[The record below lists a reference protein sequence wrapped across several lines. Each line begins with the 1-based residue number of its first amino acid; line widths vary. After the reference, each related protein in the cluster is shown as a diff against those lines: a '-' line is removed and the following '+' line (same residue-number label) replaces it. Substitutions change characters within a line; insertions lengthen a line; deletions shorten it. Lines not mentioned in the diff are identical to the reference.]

1 MRILMGILT
10 GVLLCSLCFTQDS
23 AQPQTEGVTP
33 KSEQTSAQP
42 AQAQQPSGLRI
53 APGSVIPV
61 QLTKT
66 VDAKKV
72 KIGDEVDA
80 KVTEDLKTTSGE
92 IVVPKDTKV
101 IGHVTDAQAR
111 TKEQK
116 ESEVGI
122 AFDHAV
128 LKDGDVAT
136 LPMSIQAVIA
146 QQNQSLAN
154 DQSAGA
160 PMAPSSGMPS
170 GNGEGR
176 GAGMGG
182 AAAQQAPNY
191 PTGGAAPN
199 PAPTQNN
206 AKRSITANTQGVVG
220 ISNYK
225 LSTPGDVKQGSVV
238 SSEKDNVKLESG
250 TLMLLKVNQ

>member
-10 GVLLCSLCFTQDS
+10 GVLLCSLSFAQDS
-23 AQPQTEGVTP
+23 AQPQTEGATP
-33 KSEQTSAQP
+33 RSGQTSEQP
-42 AQAQQPSGLRI
+42 AQSQQPSGLRI
-53 APGSVIPV
+53 AAGSVIPV

-66 VDAKKV
+66 VDAKKA

-80 KVTEDLKTTSGE
+80 KVTEDLKTKSGE
-92 IVVPKDTKV
+92 VVVPKDTKV

-116 ESEVGI
+116 ESEIGI

-128 LKDGDVAT
+128 LKDGDVAS
-136 LPMSIQAVIA
+136 LPMSIQAVVA
-146 QQNQSLAN
+146 QQNQNLTN

-160 PMAPSSGMPS
+160 PMSPSSGMPS
-170 GNGEGR
+170 GNGGER
-176 GAGMGG
+176 GGMGG
-182 AAAQQAPNY
+182 GAAQQQAPNY
-191 PTGGAAPN
+191 PTGGVSSN

-206 AKRSITANTQGVVG
+206 ASRSITANTQGVVG

>member
-1 MRILMGILT
+1 MRIWMGILF
-10 GVLLCSLCFTQDS
+10 GVLLCLPSLAQDS
-23 AQPQTEGVTP
+23 AQPQTEGATP
-33 KSEQTSAQP
+33 QSGQTSPQP
-42 AQAQQPSGLRI
+42 AQLQQPSGLQI

-66 VDAKKV
+66 VDAKKAKV
-72 KIGDEVDA
+72 GDEVVA
-80 KVTEDLKTTSGE
+80 KVTEDLKTKNGE
-92 IVVPKDTKV
+92 VVVPKDTKV

-128 LKDGDVAT
+128 LKDGDVAS
-136 LPMSIQAVIA
+136 LPMSIQAVVA
-146 QQNQSLAN
+146 QQNQNLTN

-160 PMAPSSGMPS
+160 PMSPSSGMPS
-170 GNGEGR
+170 GSGAERGGM
-176 GAGMGG
+176 GAG
-182 AAAQQAPNY
+182 AAQQSPNY
-191 PTGGAAPN
+191 PTGGVAPN
-199 PAPTQNN
+199 PASTPNN
-206 AKRSITANTQGVVG
+206 ANRSITTNTQGVVG
-220 ISNYK
+220 LSNYK